1 MSTIKKSIHPSASFS
16 AALLTTALLVSACST
31 PQVQTTTSQVQLPA
45 AITNDIIEIDGSSTV
60 YPITEAAV
68 QQYQQRDPDVQ
79 VTAAF
84 SGTGGG
90 FRKFCAGETDITGA
104 SRPIS
109 TQELAACRDSE
120 IRFVELPIA
129 FDALTVVVHPGND
142 WVDSLTVDELKSIW
156 SATAQGQVTN
166 WNQIRPDFPDRPLT
180 LYGPGAD
187 SGTYDYFAEA
197 IVGENRTRSD
207 FTGSEDDDIL
217 VRGVA
222 NDPNALGYFGLSYYE
237 QNQDQLKALAID
249 SGNGPVLPDREN
261 VETASYQPLSRP
273 LFVYVNIQ
281 SAQHNE
287 HVREF
292 MDFYLQNAIDLIESV
307 GYIPLPEDTYEI
319 GYRRLYQGK
328 VGTVYDGK
336 PEPALTIQEVL
347 LREEKF

>member
-1 MSTIKKSIHPSASFS
+1 MSTVKKTLNHSASLS
-16 AALLTTALLVSACST
+16 ASLLTAALLFSACST
-31 PQVQTTTSQVQLPA
+31 PQTQTPTSQVQLPETV
-45 AITNDIIEIDGSSTV
+45 TNDVIEIDGSSTV
-60 YPITEAAV
+60 YPVTEAAV
-68 QQYQQRDPDVQ
+68 QQYQQSNPAAE

-109 TQELAACRDSE
+109 DQELAVCREAE

-142 WVDSLTVDELKSIW
+142 WVDSLTVDELKTIW
-156 SATAQGQVTN
+156 ESAAQGQITN
-166 WNQIRPDFPDRPLT
+166 WNQVRTEFPDRPLT
-180 LYGPGAD
+180 LYAPGTD

-197 IVGENRTRSD
+197 IVGEDQTRSD

-237 QNQDQLKALAID
+237 QNQNQLKALAID
-249 SGNGPVLPDREN
+249 NGNGAVLPDRAN
-261 VETASYQPLSRP
+261 VESASYQPLSRP
-273 LFVYVNIQ
+273 LFLYVNLQ
-281 SAQHNE
+281 SAQNNE
-287 HVREF
+287 DVREF
-292 MDFYLQNAIDLIESV
+292 MDFYLRNAVDLIESV
-307 GYIPLPEDTYEI
+307 NYVPLPEDIYEI
-319 GYRRLYQGK
+319 GYQRLYQGK

-336 PEPALTIQEVL
+336 PEPDLTIQEVL
-347 LREEKF
+347 MREEKF